1 MDWQMDATP
10 DFAEIVREHQGMVYS
25 LAWHA
30 LRDRAAAEDIT
41 QDVFLALHQN
51 LAWLEGA
58 DHIRHWLARVASHRC
73 IDEIRKR
80 GYRRGPALEEV
91 REPGGCDGDRD
102 PLLRRRLRQ
111 MVASLPAQARM
122 MILLRYQE
130 EMELAEIARVLDVP
144 VQTVKSR
151 LHRALELLRVKMN
164 RGTAVVREARS

>member
-1 MDWQMDATP
+1 MDATP
-10 DFAEIVREHQGMVYS
+10 DFAEIVREHQAMVYS
-25 LAWHA
+25 LALHA
-30 LRDRAAAEDIT
+30 LRDSAAAEDIT

-51 LAWLEGA
+51 LTRMEGPG
-58 DHIRHWLARVASHRC
+58 HIRHWLARVTSHRC

-91 REPGGCDGDRD
+91 REPGRYDADHD
-102 PLLRRRLRQ
+102 PLLRSRLRQ
-111 MVASLPAQARM
+111 MVAALPAPARL

-151 LHRALELLRVKMN
+151 LHRALTLLRGKMSH
-164 RGTAVVREARS
+164 RPEALREARS

>member
-1 MDWQMDATP
+1 MSGQMDATP
-10 DFAEIVREHQGMVYS
+10 DFAEIVREHQAMVYS
-25 LAWHA
+25 LALHA
-30 LRDRAAAEDIT
+30 LRDSAAAEDIT

-51 LAWLEGA
+51 LTRMEGPG
-58 DHIRHWLARVASHRC
+58 HIRHWLARVTSHRC

-91 REPGGCDGDRD
+91 REPGRYDADHD
-102 PLLRRRLRQ
+102 PLLRSRLRQ
-111 MVASLPAQARM
+111 MVAALPAPARL

-151 LHRALELLRVKMN
+151 LHRALTLLRGKMSH
-164 RGTAVVREARS
+164 RPEALREARS

>member
-1 MDWQMDATP
+1 MDATP

-51 LAWLEGA
+51 LARLEGA

-80 GYRRGPALEEV
+80 VYRRGPALEEV

>member
-1 MDWQMDATP
+1 MDRTP
-10 DFAEIVREHQGMVYS
+10 DFAEIVREHQAMVYS
-25 LAWHA
+25 LALHA
-30 LRDRAAAEDIT
+30 LRDSAAAEDIT

-51 LAWLEGA
+51 LGRLEGPS
-58 DHIRHWLARVASHRC
+58 HIRHWLARVTSHRC

-91 REPGGCDGDRD
+91 SEPGRSDTDRD
-102 PLLRRRLRQ
+102 PLLRQRLRQ
-111 MVASLPAQARM
+111 MVAALPAPARL

-151 LHRALELLRVKMN
+151 LHRALGLLREKMG
-164 RGTAVVREARS
+164 RQRAAVTEARS

>member
-1 MDWQMDATP
+1 MDRTP
-10 DFAEIVREHQGMVYS
+10 DFAEIVREHQAMVYS
-25 LAWHA
+25 LALHA
-30 LRDRAAAEDIT
+30 LRDSAAAEDIT

-51 LAWLEGA
+51 FGRLDGPS
-58 DHIRHWLARVASHRC
+58 HIRHWLARVTSHRC

-91 REPGGCDGDRD
+91 SEPGRSDTDRD
-102 PLLRRRLRQ
+102 PLLRQRLRQ
-111 MVASLPAQARM
+111 MVAALPAPARL

-151 LHRALELLRVKMN
+151 LHRALGLLREKMG
-164 RGTAVVREARS
+164 RQRAAVTEARS

>member
-1 MDWQMDATP
+1 MDATP
-10 DFAEIVREHQGMVYS
+10 DFAEIVREHQAMVYS
-25 LAWHA
+25 LALHA
-30 LRDRAAAEDIT
+30 LRDSAAAEDIT

-51 LAWLEGA
+51 LGRLESPS
-58 DHIRHWLARVASHRC
+58 HIRHWLARVTSHRC

-91 REPGGCDGDRD
+91 SEPGRSDANGD
-102 PLLRRRLRQ
+102 PLLRQRLRQ
-111 MVASLPAQARM
+111 MVAALPAPARL

-151 LHRALELLRVKMN
+151 LHRALGLLRGKMS
-164 RGTAVVREARS
+164 RQTAGVREARS